1 MTKDFV
7 PKEVIQMKKF
17 LTRNKSRK
25 RLKVM
30 FLNETLIKEHTR
42 NIIAYLLEFL
52 RFYKI
57 YFYCYKK

>member
-7 PKEVIQMKKF
+7 PKEVIQMEKF

-30 FLNETLIKEHTR
+30 FLNETLIEENTR

-52 RFYKI
+52 RFHKI
-57 YFYCYKK
+57 YLYCYRK